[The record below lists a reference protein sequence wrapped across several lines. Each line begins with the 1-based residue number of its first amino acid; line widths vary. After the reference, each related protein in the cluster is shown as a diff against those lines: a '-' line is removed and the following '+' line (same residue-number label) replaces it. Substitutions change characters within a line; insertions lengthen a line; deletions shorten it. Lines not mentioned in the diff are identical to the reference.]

1 MSNKKI
7 NQLPLYTG
15 DTAGAY
21 FIMNNSGETTTY
33 KVTRETILGESQTS
47 GTSGTSGINGSS
59 GTSGV
64 NGTNGSSGTS
74 GVSGTSGSSGTSGVS
89 GTSGSSGTSGID
101 GLIGSHGTSG
111 TSGVDG
117 TSGTSGL
124 GFVWQGIW
132 QSSPTTYVGGQDIVY
147 YDGGSFIKI
156 GDGNSGSAPPF
167 DSIRWDSFARAG
179 SSGDDGSSGTSGSDG
194 SSGSNGSSGTSG
206 GNGSSG
212 SDGSS
217 GTSGSDALWNFLG
230 PYQVLDYNIG
240 DVVTHEGQTWYCIQ
254 FAPIGAGPYG
264 GFIGVKWTLIAA
276 SGTAGTSGTN
286 GESGSS
292 GTSGSSG
299 GTGTSGSNGSSG
311 TSGIDGSSGT
321 SGNNGS
327 SGTSGT
333 SGDTGSS
340 GTSGTSGTSGSSGTS
355 PVNVLLKT
363 TGTWT
368 VPTGAS
374 TQSFTVDANS
384 SYSMWVNGNIPNGI
398 LNWNATATISNTNVP
413 VVGAQYGWYYLA
425 GNALVLTSMP
435 NQFVGT
441 NGSILNSPAE
451 YAPNTSNVF
460 NFGITNNS
468 GTSQTIN
475 YGYIKLS

>member
-1 MSNKKI
+1 MADQKISQLTEITNPNSNDVIPIVSGGETKKI
-7 NQLPLYTG
+7 TVANLAV
-15 DTAGAY
+15 AG
-21 FIMNNSGETTTY
+21 S
-33 KVTRETILGESQTS
+33 S
-47 GTSGTSGINGSS
+47 GTSGTSGIN
-59 GTSGV
+59 
-64 NGTNGSSGTS
+64 
-74 GVSGTSGSSGTSGVS
+74 
-89 GTSGSSGTSGID
+89 
-101 GLIGSHGTSG
+101 GTSG

-124 GFVWQGIW
+124 GFVWRGIW

-206 GNGSSG
+206 
-212 SDGSS
+212 
-217 GTSGSDALWNFLG
+217 
-230 PYQVLDYNIG
+230 
-240 DVVTHEGQTWYCIQ
+240 
-254 FAPIGAGPYG
+254 
-264 GFIGVKWTLIAA
+264 
-276 SGTAGTSGTN
+276 
-286 GESGSS
+286 
-292 GTSGSSG
+292 
-299 GTGTSGSNGSSG
+299 TSGSNGSSG
-311 TSGIDGSSGT
+311 TSGSA
-321 SGNNGS
+321 
-327 SGTSGT
+327 
-333 SGDTGSS
+333 
-340 GTSGTSGTSGSSGTS
+340 GTSGSSGTS

-374 TQSFTVDANS
+374 TQSFTLDANS

-398 LNWNATATISNTNVP
+398 INWNATATISNPNVP
-413 VVGAQYGWYYLA
+413 VVGAQYGWYYET

-441 NGSILNSPAE
+441 NGSILNSPAL
-451 YAPNTSNVF
+451 YAPGTSNVF

-468 GTSQTIN
+468 GTSQTIS